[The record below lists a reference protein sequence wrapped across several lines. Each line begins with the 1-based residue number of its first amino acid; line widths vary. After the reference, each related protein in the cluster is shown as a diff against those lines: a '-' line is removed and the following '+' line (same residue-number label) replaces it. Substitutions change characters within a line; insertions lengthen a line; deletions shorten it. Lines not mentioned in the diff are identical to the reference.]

1 MLDINPDPGLGVYT
15 GAISFSPFISW
26 KTMVQRLHILGFL
39 WLGGVLVQAGSLPLQ
54 ATRGEL
60 SYQTRMV
67 CLQSMSGMLSAGSM
81 RWNPCLSPCSHIN

>member
-1 MLDINPDPGLGVYT
+1 MPDIPDPGLGVYT
-15 GAISFSPFISW
+15 CAISVSPFISW
-26 KTMVQRLHILGFL
+26 KNMVQRLHILGFL

-67 CLQSMSGMLSAGSM
+67 CL
-81 RWNPCLSPCSHIN
+81 